1 MKHDTVTVHT
11 FQTVVLKYLK
21 ERIPDLKKVIYFSDG
36 AASQYKNFKNFANL
50 LHHSSDYG
58 LDAEWNF
65 FGTSHGKNTC
75 DGIGGTVKRLAARAS
90 LQRTLD
96 DHIMTP
102 LQLFDWCRKNI
113 KGTTCFLFL
122 QLSLLKNHRCLL
134 NASSSIKL
142 FLAPEKTTSLF
153 RCLTVNSR
161 WPEYLEIL
169 TTLLSTQQHIPT
181 CQLSLRQ
188 S

>member
-90 LQRTLD
+90 LLRTLD

-113 KGTTCFLFL
+113 KGITCFFC
-122 QLSLLKNHRCLL
+122 SFSCRC
-134 NASSSIKL
+134 
-142 FLAPEKTTSLF
+142 
-153 RCLTVNSR
+153 
-161 WPEYLEIL
+161 
-169 TTLLSTQQHIPT
+169 
-181 CQLSLRQ
+181 
-188 S
+188 